1 MLKLKRTMAV
11 MMAAVFCLFALP
23 QVMAADDETYALQG
37 TMGSLIEIM
46 AGSGTWNG
54 SDTTGQLN
62 IQLRD
67 PADGTI
73 FTAYKLLNI
82 QKAADSSMLEV
93 SVPDE
98 MQSFWN
104 LYVTGSETGTDVA
117 INQIKAKMN
126 ITTDTSADTAAADIV
141 NKFVT
146 WSAGKTLT
154 GKSESTLDGT
164 NAKITAEFGF
174 YAILQTGAPAGSY
187 IASAPVLACLPMQ
200 NEVDAWISSYTVVPK
215 DKEITVTKTVKAYGD
230 ADYLDKTTTGMD
242 DTVNFQIV
250 ADLPKYGADIL
261 AGTIEYMLED
271 ILPSPFSF
279 TDAVTN
285 NLKVEVSADGATYGT
300 LEDTKYTFAD
310 TGSGW
315 SLTLKDYGTNFSG
328 QYTSIRIQFDAPWL
342 DDKSATVEDVG
353 NTNKAKLTFTS
364 GVNDQKTSIED
375 TATVFTKRLNVNK
388 VDADD
393 NNIFLPS
400 AEFEVY
406 TSNAADAKPLKFL
419 AGTSEGI
426 TPDSKNVYWVS
437 HDQTETAVDCVTT
450 VKVSDD
456 GKLRLEGL
464 NDTTYYLKEVKAP
477 EGYNLPKTLFDVT
490 VATDTDNQ
498 SKTITNSKGIILP
511 ITGGMGTVLFTA
523 IGLLL
528 MVGAAY
534 FLFRNKKQSN

>member
-1 MLKLKRTMAV
+1 MLKLKRTIAV

-23 QVMAADDETYALQG
+23 QVMVAGEETYALQG

-46 AGSGTWNG
+46 TGSGTWNG

-93 SVPDE
+93 SIPDE
-98 MQSFWN
+98 MQPFWN
-104 LYVTGSETGTDVA
+104 LYVNGSETGTNVTIAD
-117 INQIKAKMN
+117 IKREMN
-126 ITTDTSADTAAADIV
+126 ITTEPSANTAAADIV

-146 WSAGKTLT
+146 WSAGQTLT
-154 GKSESTLDGT
+154 GKFESTLDGT

-200 NEVDAWISSYTVVPK
+200 QKNAAGEKEWISSYTVVPK
-215 DKEITVTKTVKAYGD
+215 DKKITVTKTVKAYGD
-230 ADYLDKTTTGMD
+230 AEYLDKTTTGMD

-261 AGTIEYMLED
+261 AGTIKYTLED
-271 ILPSPFSF
+271 TLPYSFSYIDP
-279 TDAVTN
+279 TKN
-285 NLKVEVSADGATYGT
+285 NLTVEVSANGVDYQTLNPDTYSIVET
-300 LEDTKYTFAD
+300 LTAWKL
-310 TGSGW
+310 
-315 SLTLKDYGTNFSG
+315 SLNNYKDNFNG
-328 QYTSIRIQFDAPWL
+328 IYQSIRIRFDAPWVEQFV
-342 DDKSATVEDVG
+342 TVEGEG

-364 GVNDQKTSIED
+364 SVNDSTDIED
-375 TATVFTKRLNVNK
+375 SATVFTKRLDVNK

-393 NNIFLPS
+393 NNIFLPG

-406 TSNAADAKPLKFL
+406 TSNAAEAQPLKFM
-419 AGTSEGI
+419 AGTSSGDAPNRI
-426 TPDSKNVYWVS
+426 IDYWLAN
-437 HDQTETAVDCVTT
+437 DQTLEGLVT
-450 VKVSDD
+450 KVQVSAD